1 MQKNHWSKIRDIL
14 TKGTRMQI
22 PFIDLKSQYEMYKE
36 EINTEVLGVL
46 SSTQFIMGPQVA
58 KLEENLANYTGAK
71 YAYACSSG
79 TDALLL
85 ALMAIDI
92 QPDDEIITTPF
103 TFIATA
109 ETIALLKAKPV
120 FVDIDETTYNID
132 PKLIEAKITPRTK
145 AIMPVALYGQC
156 ADMDE
161 INAIAQ
167 KHNLVV
173 IEDACQSFGA
183 EYKGKKSC
191 NLSHIGC
198 TSFFPSKP
206 LGCYGDGGAI
216 FCSDD
221 ALAEKIKSLL
231 NHGQGKRYEHKYIG
245 INGRLDAL
253 QAAILNVKMN
263 HFDAEVAKRI
273 EIGERYSTLLK
284 DADVITPK
292 VMSDRNSMYAQ
303 YSIRVKNRESMM
315 QKLNDKG
322 VPTAVHY
329 PIPLHLQEA
338 LSYLGYTKGDFPLS
352 EKVGTE
358 IMSLPMSPFLTTEQQ
373 DFVVNAIKA

>member
-1 MQKNHWSKIRDIL
+1 
-14 TKGTRMQI
+14 MQI
-22 PFIDLKSQYEMYKE
+22 PFIDLKSQYESYKE
-36 EINTEVLGVL
+36 EINKEVLEVL
-46 SSTQFIMGPQVA
+46 SSTQFIMGPQVT
-58 KLEENLANYTGAK
+58 KLEENLAKFTGAK

-132 PKLIEAKITPRTK
+132 PKLIEAKITSRTK
-145 AIMPVALYGQC
+145 AIMPVCLYGQP
-156 ADMDE
+156 ADMDA

-173 IEDACQSFGA
+173 IEDGCQSFGA

-216 FCSDD
+216 FCNDD
-221 ALAEKIKSLL
+221 ALGEKIKSLL

-263 HFDAEVAKRI
+263 HFEAEIAKRI
-273 EIGERYSTLLK
+273 EIGSRYSSLLSTT
-284 DADVITPK
+284 DVITPK
-292 VMSDRNSMYAQ
+292 VMSDRTSVFAQ
-303 YSIRVKNRESMM
+303 YSIRVKDREAMAK
-315 QKLNDKG
+315 KLGDAG

-338 LSYLGYTKGDFPLS
+338 LAYLGYKKGDFPLS
-352 EKVGTE
+352 EQVGNE

-373 DFVVNAIKA
+373 DFVVKTIKA

>member
-1 MQKNHWSKIRDIL
+1 MFGVKYELFLNQKGKI
-14 TKGTRMQI
+14 MQI
-22 PFIDLKSQYEMYKE
+22 PFIDLKSQYESYKE
-36 EINTEVLGVL
+36 EINKEVLEVL
-46 SSTQFIMGPQVA
+46 SSTQFIMGPQVT
-58 KLEENLANYTGAK
+58 KLEENLAKFTGAK

-132 PKLIEAKITPRTK
+132 PKLIEAKITSRTK
-145 AIMPVALYGQC
+145 AIMPVCLYGQP
-156 ADMDE
+156 ADMDA

-173 IEDACQSFGA
+173 IEDGCQSFGA

-216 FCSDD
+216 FCNDD
-221 ALAEKIKSLL
+221 ALGEKIKSLL

-263 HFDAEVAKRI
+263 HFEAEIAKRI
-273 EIGERYSTLLK
+273 EIGSRYSSLLSTT
-284 DADVITPK
+284 DVITPK
-292 VMSDRNSMYAQ
+292 VMSDRTSVFAQ
-303 YSIRVKNRESMM
+303 YSIRVKDREAMAK
-315 QKLNDKG
+315 KLGDAG

-338 LSYLGYTKGDFPLS
+338 LAYLGYKKGDFPLS
-352 EKVGTE
+352 EQVGNE

-373 DFVVNAIKA
+373 DFVVKTIKA

>member
-1 MQKNHWSKIRDIL
+1 
-14 TKGTRMQI
+14 
-22 PFIDLKSQYEMYKE
+22 
-36 EINTEVLGVL
+36 
-46 SSTQFIMGPQVA
+46 
-58 KLEENLANYTGAK
+58 
-71 YAYACSSG
+71 
-79 TDALLL
+79 
-85 ALMAIDI
+85 MAIDI
-92 QPDDEIITTPF
+92 QPGDEIITTPF

-156 ADMDE
+156 ADMDA
-161 INAIAQ
+161 INAIAE

-273 EIGERYSTLLK
+273 EVGERYSALLN
-284 DADVITPK
+284 DADVITPT

-303 YSIRVKNRESMM
+303 YSVRVKNRERMM

-338 LSYLGYTKGDFPLS
+338 LSYLGYKKGDFPLS
-352 EKVGTE
+352 ELVGTE